1 VAGLGWGKHSK
12 LRGAPHHLI
21 LLKVVESRPSVR
33 NVRVFDP
40 AMPQPIWCIS
50 MVSCGAGLPESMDMR
65 LPRFL
70 LLVVCALALAIAAQ
84 SKQHQHR
91 SAGSEEGFGR
101 VHMDVSCAPAV
112 APEFDSAL
120 ALLHNFWYARA
131 LKRFNQVLKNDSECA
146 MAYWGAAMTYNH
158 PFWDPPS
165 QADEAAAW
173 ALVERG
179 LSVSKASAREKLYLA
194 AVAALYKDAGAGS
207 KSARDRNY
215 RDAMAAAYAQY
226 PDDETALFYGLSILG
241 AIPEGSH
248 GFEQQQKAAKL
259 FEEVYA
265 RHPDHP
271 GALHYLIH
279 AYDDPLHAQQGLKA
293 ARAYAQ
299 AAAAVPHA
307 LHMPSHIFTRLGY
320 WEESAATNLRAWEAS
335 EADARRAGESGAYRD
350 YHSLNYLEYAYIQ
363 LGRFHDA
370 QHTVD
375 IAAAQYR
382 ALPNKKTARD
392 TPELQSRHVRGRTI
406 YAVPDRVVY
415 AYFDMLTRL
424 AVEAGR
430 WDEAAKIPA
439 LVSSRDFV
447 AVTLQWRAKAAA
459 VRKEVGTANAAA
471 AKLVSLSEEPGQHPF
486 AKLIITLQ
494 AKEAEAFAAEAAG
507 DADRA
512 LAKLKEAVAIE
523 DSIDDLSQPP
533 YPVIPATELAGNLLL
548 DFNRPAEAV
557 PYFQKTLERTPNR
570 PKAIF
575 GLARAA
581 QSMGDNATAIER
593 YREFLTIWNDADR
606 DRAEVSTAKEFLTE
620 NAVLKK

>member
-1 VAGLGWGKHSK
+1 MKMA
-12 LRGAPHHLI
+12 
-21 LLKVVESRPSVR
+21 
-33 NVRVFDP
+33 
-40 AMPQPIWCIS
+40 C
-50 MVSCGAGLPESMDMR
+50 
-65 LPRFL
+65 FL
-70 LLVVCALALAIAAQ
+70 LPALGLALALPAL
-84 SKQHQHR
+84 SKQCPR
-91 SAGSEEGFGR
+91 PSPGSEEGFGR
-101 VHMDVSCAPAV
+101 VHMDISCVPAV
-112 APEFDSAL
+112 APEFDRAL

-131 LKRFNQVLKNDSECA
+131 LERFNQVIKKDSQCA

-165 QADEAAAW
+165 QDDETAAW
-173 ALVERG
+173 ALVQKG
-179 LSVSKASAREKLYLA
+179 LSASEASPREKLYLV

-207 KSARDRNY
+207 KSARDQNY
-215 RDAMAAAYAQY
+215 RDAMAVAYAQY

-248 GFEQQQKAAKL
+248 GFEQQEKAAKF
-259 FEEVYA
+259 FEAVYA

-279 AYDDPLHAQQGLKA
+279 AYDDPLHAQLGLKA

-320 WEESAATNLRAWEAS
+320 WDESAATNLRAWEVS
-335 EADARRAGESGAYRD
+335 DADVRRAGESGAFRD

-363 LGRFHDA
+363 MGRFHDA
-370 QHTVD
+370 QRTVD

-382 ALPNKKTARD
+382 ALPDKKTAPD

-415 AYFDMLTRL
+415 GYFDMLTRL
-424 AVEAGR
+424 VVEAGR
-430 WDEAAKIPA
+430 WDEAAKIPV

-447 AVTLQWRAKAAA
+447 AVTLQWQAKAAA
-459 VRKEVGTANAAA
+459 VRKDVRTAKVAAE
-471 AKLVSLSEEPGQHPF
+471 KLVSLSQQPGQHPF
-486 AKLIITLQ
+486 AKLIITVQ

-507 DADRA
+507 DADWA
-512 LAKLKEAVAIE
+512 LARLKEAAAIE
-523 DSIDDLSQPP
+523 DSVDDLPQPP

-548 DFNRPAEAV
+548 DFNRPVEAV
-557 PYFQKTLERTPNR
+557 PYFQKTLQRTPNR

-581 QSMGDNATAIER
+581 QAMGDNATATER
-593 YREFLTIWNDADR
+593 YREFLSIWKNADP
-606 DRAEVSTAKEFLTE
+606 DCPEVPAAKTFLTR
-620 NAVLKK
+620 NAIREK